1 MAGLGCCKMGNRDDN
16 DYDDVDDDTD
26 DAGDASGANVTFLI
40 IHVVGC

>member
-26 DAGDASGANVTFLI
+26 DAAGANVTFLI